1 MLPFDDDG
9 EVEDLDRTISV
20 RRPAPEPAT
29 VIDKRSQDRR
39 QSNIRILFVTVVVI
53 AVLYLAKPV
62 VVPIALAIMFAFLL
76 TVPFTQR
83 FAHVTKFQRYVYF
96 VTLLCAAVSVALLIA
111 PSAHHRI
118 LFRRHQ
124 KRQLVMLGGTLMI
137 VGLLFLALAMTGVI
151 LLITDVLFKTA
162 TVVAVTAALG
172 TLFAGLWYVVPL
184 TRRLRD
190 TPDPHP

>member
-1 MLPFDDDG
+1 MRP
-9 EVEDLDRTISV
+9 SPSA
-20 RRPAPEPAT
+20 RPALNIFGMGEAGGRVP
-29 VIDKRSQDRR
+29 RSQEDRELEHR
-39 QSNIRILFVTVVVI
+39 RLIELLNELRV
-53 AVLYLAKPV
+53 
-62 VVPIALAIMFAFLL
+62 ALTGVQIMFAFLL

-124 KRQLVMLGGTLMI
+124 KRQLVMLGSTLMI